1 MLAPA
6 VTFSGVLVVVELVC
20 SSEGLQSGV
29 LVPLVVNALA
39 SSV

>member
-6 VTFSGVLVVVELVC
+6 VTVSGVLVVVKLVC
-20 SSEGLQSGV
+20 RSEGLQSGV
-29 LVPLVVNALA
+29 LVPSVVNALA